1 MRAAR
6 KEKKTEPYTDF
17 DMSTFYNSLPFSLT
31 GAQNRAVGEILEDF
45 RRGVP
50 MNRLVQGDVGS
61 GKTMVAAAATYCAA
75 RNGRQTAL
83 MAPTEIL
90 AEQHFA
96 SLSALFAPLGVSAA
110 LLTGSMT
117 GKQKKDVRERI
128 AAGVHSFI
136 NARRQA

>member
-1 MRAAR
+1 MA
-6 KEKKTEPYTDF
+6 P
-17 DMSTFYNSLPFSLT
+17 FYNRLPFSLT

-61 GKTMVAAAATYCAA
+61 GKTMVAAAAAYCAA

-96 SLSALFAPLGVSAA
+96 SLSVLFAPLGVSAA

-117 GKQKKDVRERI
+117 GKQKKVCGSASPPGRFRW
-128 AAGVHSFI
+128 
-136 NARRQA
+136 